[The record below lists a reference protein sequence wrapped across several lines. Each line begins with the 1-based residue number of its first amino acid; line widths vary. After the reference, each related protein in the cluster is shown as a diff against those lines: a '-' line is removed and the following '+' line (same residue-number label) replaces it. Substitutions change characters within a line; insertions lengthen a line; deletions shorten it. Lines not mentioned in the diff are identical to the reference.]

1 MRKSGLPLLKRDRLA
16 ALTAA
21 LALAP
26 LGPAAALPVSGR
38 VLGPGGS
45 PVQGARTELVR
56 QGESTD
62 PAPVVAATTDRD
74 GRFSLEAPGP
84 GLWRVAVRSPG
95 YVSVE
100 APLQPL
106 LYGIQLP
113 PAILQLDTSQ
123 RVAVADREGRPL
135 EGALVRA
142 TPSQDVDQHAVWVPA
157 ERVAKAGPD
166 GTAVLQRAEG
176 EILEVRARSPLH
188 AESAPVRGHGR
199 MLLIRLDPA
208 RKNLTEATRTIRLRG
223 RVVDAATNRPIG
235 NALAWVEGRGNAVF
249 TTPDGAFEVTASG
262 PGRLLLAAPG
272 YVLASLDARTLPPEV
287 RLQPAA
293 SVEGRVVDPSGR
305 PVADA
310 RILVDP
316 PLPSDPPVAS
326 APDGRFRLDGLPP
339 ASALAL
345 SARLEHPGRPPGP
358 VSAASPLSPLA
369 PGESR
374 KGVRLVLARGAAVS
388 GAVVAVEGRKES
400 AAAGA
405 RVRLQPLRAGSPAV
419 EVTTGQDGRF
429 LLADLPEGRY
439 RLDVRKPDLPAPVLP
454 EVVVSETLR
463 DLDLGRI
470 VLPRGVTLAGVVTDP
485 EGRPI
490 PGAEVRAT
498 LPGRESAP
506 EDPPIRATTRDDGG
520 FRLGGLREGEPIDLR
535 AEHPDYA
542 PAEIAGVE
550 AAPDPAVSIV
560 LAPGA
565 WLSGQVVDEDGE
577 GVAGAVL
584 AAWVSPAP
592 GSGARGVDGLQVA
605 AAADGHFEIRG
616 LPPGTLRLRASA
628 PGHQEAEVSG
638 LELQPLE
645 PLDDVRLVLAPSAVL
660 EGTVRNSQGAPV
672 PRARIAVRPAVDGP
686 ENGTRTVADRQVD
699 AEGRFRVDGL
709 APGAVLVLADHDRY
723 RQMERPFD
731 LHPGVN
737 RIDLVLETGLAVAG
751 RVLDEAGTPVAG
763 ALVRLTEAGAD
774 RASARS
780 RADGSFRLTGLSA
793 GRLSIEASREGF
805 SPAHLVVELAEAPV
819 EGIELRLER
828 GVILEGRILGLEAG
842 DLARVKVSAFSPD
855 FGVRTGTVGGDGRY
869 RIEGLPPG
877 DWMAIAS
884 VPPGSRQAKA
894 PVRVAASASPA
905 VADLDFRQGLT
916 LSGRILLDGAPLADV
931 RVEAIGTAGQG
942 GGAAVTDERGEI
954 RISGLEPGQ
963 YRLVLSHPA
972 RGLADERK
980 VELPQRA
987 ALEISLTP
995 APLSPDLH

>member
-16 ALTAA
+16 ALAAA
-21 LALAP
+21 LVLAP

-38 VLGPGGS
+38 VLGPGGA
-45 PVQGARTELVR
+45 PVQGARAELVR
-56 QGESTD
+56 EGESAD
-62 PAPVVAATTDRD
+62 PAPVVAATIDRD

-84 GLWRVAVRSPG
+84 GLWRVTVRAPG

-100 APLQPL
+100 APLHPL
-106 LYGIQLP
+106 LYGTQLP
-113 PAILQLDTSQ
+113 PAILQLDAGQ

-135 EGALVRA
+135 KGALVRA
-142 TPSQDVDQHAVWVPA
+142 TPSQDVDRHAVWFPA
-157 ERVAKAGPD
+157 ARFAKAGPD
-166 GTAVLQRAEG
+166 GTAMLQRAEG
-176 EILEVRARSPLH
+176 EVLEVRALSQLH

-199 MLLIRLDPA
+199 MLLIRLDAA
-208 RKNLTEATRTIRLRG
+208 RKDLAQATRTIRLRG

-235 NALAWVEGRGNAVF
+235 SALAWIEGEGNAVF
-249 TTPDGAFEVTASG
+249 TTPDGTFEMTASG
-262 PGRLLLAAPG
+262 PGRLRLAAPG
-272 YVLASLDARTLPPEV
+272 YISASLDARSLPPEV

-316 PLPSDPPVAS
+316 LLPSGPSVAS

-339 ASALAL
+339 AAALAL

-358 VSAASPLSPLA
+358 ASTASPLSPLA
-369 PGESR
+369 PGEPR
-374 KGVRLVLARGAAVS
+374 KGVRLVLVRGAMVF
-388 GAVVAVEGRKES
+388 GAVVTVEGRTES
-400 AAAGA
+400 EAAGA

-419 EVTTGQDGRF
+419 EVTTGRDGRF
-429 LLADLPEGRY
+429 LLADLPAGRY
-439 RLDVRKPDLPAPVLP
+439 RLDVRKAGLPAPVLP
-454 EVVVSETLR
+454 EVVLPEPVR

-498 LPGRESAP
+498 AIGRESAP
-506 EDPPIRATTRDDGG
+506 EEPPIRATTGDDGG
-520 FRLGGLREGEPIDLR
+520 FRLGGLREGEPVDLR

-550 AAPDPAVSIV
+550 AAPDPPVVMV
-560 LAPGA
+560 LTPGS
-565 WLSGQVVDEDGE
+565 WLSGQVVDEEGE
-577 GVAGAVL
+577 GIAGAVL

-592 GSGARGVDGLQVA
+592 GSGARGIDGLQVA
-605 AAADGHFEIRG
+605 AAADGRFEIRG
-616 LPPGTLRLRASA
+616 LPPGALRLRASA
-628 PGHQEAEVSG
+628 PGHQDTEVSG

-645 PLDDVRLVLAPSAVL
+645 PLDGVQLVLPPSAAL
-660 EGTVRNSQGAPV
+660 EGTVRNAQGAPV
-672 PRARIAVRPAVDGP
+672 PRARIAVRPATADRPEDGARAV
-686 ENGTRTVADRQVD
+686 EDRQVD

-723 RQMERPFD
+723 RQVERPLD
-731 LHPGVN
+731 LRPGVN
-737 RIDLVLETGLAVAG
+737 RIDLVLEPGLAVAG
-751 RVLDEAGTPVAG
+751 RVVDEAGDPVAG
-763 ALVRLTEAGAD
+763 AQVRLAEAGAD
-774 RASARS
+774 SASARS

-793 GRLSIEASREGF
+793 GRHSLEASREGF
-805 SPAHLVVELAEAPV
+805 SPAQLTVELVETPV

-828 GVILEGRILGLEAG
+828 GAILEGRLLGLDAG
-842 DLARVKVSAFSPD
+842 DLARVKVSAFSPEL
-855 FGVRTGTVGGDGRY
+855 GVRTGTVGGDGRY
-869 RIEGLPPG
+869 RIEGLLPG
-877 DWMAIAS
+877 NWMAAAS

-894 PVRVAASASPA
+894 PVRVAAGASPA
-905 VADLDFRQGLT
+905 IADLDFRQGLT
-916 LSGRILLDGAPLADV
+916 LSGRVLLDGAPLADV
-931 RVEAIGTAGQG
+931 RVEAIGTASQG

-954 RISGLEPGQ
+954 RISGLEPGR

-972 RGLADERK
+972 RGLADERT

-987 ALEISLTP
+987 ALEIALTP
-995 APLSPDLH
+995 LPL